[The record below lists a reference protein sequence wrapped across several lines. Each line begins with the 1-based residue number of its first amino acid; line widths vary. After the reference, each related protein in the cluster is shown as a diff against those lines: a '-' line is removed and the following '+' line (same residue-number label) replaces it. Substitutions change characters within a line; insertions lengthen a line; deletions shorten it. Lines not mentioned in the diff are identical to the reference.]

1 MNIDDVFSKKIE
13 LEQDFNYEKLF
24 SGTKASAYDK
34 RLRSLLINSI
44 DKKFIQIKK
53 YLVAEDVGEELSE
66 IEDWK
71 VMSHKKIKSM
81 LKDWHSE
88 SDYTLSPI
96 IYILEKLEPNFIVEL
111 DKENSIYKIKSDKN
125 ILIGHRF
132 SVVDAFSRIYLPDK
146 KIIINLS
153 TDSLHNL
160 IDSLSLENLVVYI
173 VDLELVDG
181 EYKRMVAYE
190 LIADSRYYE
199 CKKKSEDS
207 LMSGIFK

>member
-1 MNIDDVFSKKIE
+1 MKMNELFSKEIE
-13 LEQDFNYEKLF
+13 LEPEFKYEKLF
-24 SGTKASAYDK
+24 SNTKASVYDR
-34 RLRSLLINSI
+34 RLRSLLKNSI
-44 DKKFIQIKK
+44 DNKFIQIKK
-53 YLVAEDVGEELSE
+53 YLVEEDVGEELFE
-66 IEDWK
+66 IEEWK

-96 IYILEKLEPNFIVEL
+96 ICILEKLEPNFSVEI
-111 DKENSIYKIKSDKN
+111 DKDESIYKIKSDKN

-132 SVVDAFSRIYLPDK
+132 GIIDAFARIYLPDWK
-146 KIIINLS
+146 VIINLS

-160 IDSLSLENLVVYI
+160 VDSLSLENLIVYI
-173 VDLELVDG
+173 LNLELVDG

-199 CKKKSEDS
+199 YKKKSEDS
-207 LMSGIFK
+207 LMDGIFK

>member
-1 MNIDDVFSKKIE
+1 MNIEEVFSKEIE

-24 SGTKASAYDK
+24 SNTKASDDDS
-34 RLRSLLINSI
+34 RLRGLLKNSI
-44 DKKFIQIKK
+44 HNKFIQIKK
-53 YLVAEDVGEELSE
+53 YLVSEDAGDELFE

-96 IYILEKLEPNFIVEL
+96 IYILEKLEPKFSVEI
-111 DKENSIYKIKSDKN
+111 DKEESIYKIKSDKN

-132 SVVDAFSRIYLPDK
+132 DEVDAFARIYLPDCK
-146 KIIINLS
+146 VIINLS

-160 IDSLSLENLVVYI
+160 IDCLSLENVLVYI
-173 VDLELVDG
+173 INLELVDG

-190 LIADSRYYE
+190 LIVDSRYHE
-199 CKKKSEDS
+199 CKKKLEDS
-207 LMSGIFK
+207 LMDGIFK